1 MRFALYYIRWH
12 YSQGIVD
19 LIGVVRN
26 FIWFFY
32 TFFSIPL
39 LLKTLFQPF
48 ERLGERYSK
57 GFDPGAWAQVFVV
70 NSLMR
75 VVGALLRLFLVLIGI
90 IFIILTIVVG
100 VLFLVAWIL
109 APLLLFFL
117 VTYGLKLMSLGH

>member
-57 GFDPGAWAQVFVV
+57 GFDIGAWAQVFVV

-75 VVGALLRLFLVLIGI
+75 AVGVLLRLFLIFMGI
-90 IFIILTIVVG
+90 IFIISTVVIG
-100 VLFLVAWIL
+100 LLFLVAWIL